1 MQREPVRQE
10 EREVGDAGVDRAL
23 LVVVDALEEAGELQH
38 VLRHALAP
46 LAARLGARQ
55 RLAQP
60 LGGLRQLGHVRPL
73 RIERVGELAELAAT
87 VGLELAHELVDPLQL
102 GVHRRQLLIDQ
113 PLLALEVAA
122 GELALAVHQRLAA
135 RHQVLER
142 GRDGGVARGLGALA
156 LLVGQAAHLARE
168 LACDLLDDVV
178 GGRSGGHRLL
188 RRAPPAERDHRAD
201 HDDSDHNSGH
211 DPHQHLH
218 APRVARGCDSY
229 ADRP

>member
-1 MQREPVRQE
+1 MKSGTPVSI
-10 EREVGDAGVDRAL
+10 AAL

-60 LGGLRQLGHVRPL
+60 LRRLRQLGHVRAL
-73 RIERVGELAELAAT
+73 RVERVGELAELAAT

-102 GVHRRQLLIDQ
+102 GVHRRQLLVDQ

-122 GELALAVHQRLAA
+122 RELALAVHQRLAA

-156 LLVGQAAHLARE
+156 LLVGQAPHLARE
-168 LACDLLDDVV
+168 LARDLLDDVV
-178 GGRSGGHRLL
+178 GRRSGGRRLL
-188 RRAPPAERDHRAD
+188 DRTAPAHQRHDGADDRHSD
-201 HDDSDHNSGH
+201 HDSGH